1 MAKKLTNQD
10 LRLKE
15 KMYHKVS
22 NWNYFATWIVMYMYT
37 NLMTTRVMLIG
48 NRLYTAYINI

>member
-37 NLMTTRVMLIG
+37 TRVMLIG